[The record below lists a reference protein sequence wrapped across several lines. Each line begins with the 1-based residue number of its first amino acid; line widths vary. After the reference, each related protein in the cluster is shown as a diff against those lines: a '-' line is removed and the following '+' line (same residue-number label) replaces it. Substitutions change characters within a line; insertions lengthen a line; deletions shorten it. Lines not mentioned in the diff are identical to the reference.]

1 MLYLFEVELFSGS
14 LRAIREGVIPIKVRN
29 VTEFGFFQSEKI
41 ELEKKLT
48 HSLKIVFW
56 RQKPDSITLA

>member
-14 LRAIREGVIPIKVRN
+14 LRDIREGVIPIKVRN

-48 HSLKIVFW
+48 
-56 RQKPDSITLA
+56 DSAEVR